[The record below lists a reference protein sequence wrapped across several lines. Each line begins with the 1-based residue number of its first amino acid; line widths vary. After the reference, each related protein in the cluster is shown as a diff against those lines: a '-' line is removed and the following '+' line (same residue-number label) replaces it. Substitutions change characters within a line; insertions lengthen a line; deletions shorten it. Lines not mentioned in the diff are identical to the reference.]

1 MHSIAVYFEVY
12 TILTMRRPYIQTL
25 YTMTQVLLHARN
37 LEDARTTLE
46 SALRLPGVRERG
58 ATSAG
63 GLTPQDRYCHL

>member
-1 MHSIAVYFEVY
+1 
-12 TILTMRRPYIQTL
+12 MRL
-25 YTMTQVLLHARN
+25 LQVLLHARN

-63 GLTPQDRYCHL
+63 GLTPQDRYLQLQLTSSYYACWIYQF

>member
-1 MHSIAVYFEVY
+1 MQTA
-12 TILTMRRPYIQTL
+12 MRL
-25 YTMTQVLLHARN
+25 LQVLLHARN

-63 GLTPQDRYCHL
+63 GLTPQDRYLFQLLFDDTYYSACCDL